1 MTIQVPVTRNEYTG
15 TFDKLKVVGVS
26 PAFNTAPRVGM
37 TGSLDCKNGWKSP
50 SLNAPSFWTDAGCEG
65 SYQSSYVCKKPAV
78 QVDVSDTKAR
88 YWKSVPTNQTIQMMR
103 DGERREVK
111 FSQEISGKNI
121 TVKSIKTQFTR
132 SGTSWDS
139 SQKLNKNL
147 LEMRTTS
154 GLGLKNAGETGVQN
168 GNVSSV
174 FVMGYQASN
183 PNGQTKIG
191 QKLSWTGTKKVK
203 SIKITSVD
211 SDKGT
216 VTTQSTTVTVP
227 TSGEC
232 KQEIGLQYIRSIGD
246 VQ

>member
-1 MTIQVPVTRNEYTG
+1 
-15 TFDKLKVVGVS
+15 
-26 PAFNTAPRVGM
+26 M
-37 TGSLDCKNGWKSP
+37 TGSLDCKNGWSSP

-65 SYQSSYVCKKPAV
+65 NYQSSYVCKKPAV

-132 SGTSWDS
+132 SGTPWDS

-154 GLGLKNAGETGVQN
+154 GLGLKNAGATGVQN

-191 QKLSWTGTKKVK
+191 QKLTWTGTKKVK
-203 SIKITSVD
+203 SAKITSVD

-216 VTTQSTTVTVP
+216 VTTQSTTVVVP

-232 KQEIGLQYIRSIGD
+232 TQEIGLQYIRSIGD